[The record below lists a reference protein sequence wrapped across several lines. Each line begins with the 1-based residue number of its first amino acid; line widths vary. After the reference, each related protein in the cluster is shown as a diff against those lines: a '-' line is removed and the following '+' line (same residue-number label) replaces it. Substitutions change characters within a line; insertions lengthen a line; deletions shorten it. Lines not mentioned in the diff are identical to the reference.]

1 MTEVND
7 YLLPA
12 VTSGPG
18 GYWHEFNWNK
28 SLDMGA
34 RLVGL
39 NYSGK
44 YGFTETR
51 MYWPLTHGVVP
62 KGQALTCNDCHGPT
76 SRLNWQALGYGMDP
90 MKKGGQL

>member
-1 MTEVND
+1 
-7 YLLPA
+7 
-12 VTSGPG
+12 
-18 GYWHEFNWNK
+18 
-28 SLDMGA
+28 MGA
-34 RLVGL
+34 RLAGL

-44 YGFTETR
+44 YGFTETL

-62 KGQALTCNDCHGPT
+62 KDKALTCNDCHGAT